1 MNHAIAPRLADLFH
15 DYFRVVSAGSPALR
29 ARVYRIRYQVY
40 CDELHYER
48 AEEFPDGFERDA
60 FDARSRHCL
69 LRHVSSGQYAGCVRL
84 VMADPEDPTALLPFE
99 TFCRAS
105 LYDWVTDGVLPRR
118 GAFGEISRL
127 AVPALFRRRKGDGV
141 LPGDAS
147 EGGVPAVFPRGGDHR
162 HFPYIAVG
170 LYLAAAAIGLDAGL
184 EGVFAMMEP
193 RLARHLRRFG
203 FEFQQAGEVVDYH
216 GERAA
221 FYISR
226 DQLFRHLDAEMY
238 GLLEGIRHDLAAT
251 ARA

>member
-1 MNHAIAPRLADLFH
+1 MNHAIAPRLADSFH
-15 DYFRVVSAGSPALR
+15 HYFRVMSADRPALR

-40 CDELHYER
+40 CQELGYER
-48 AEEFPDGFERDA
+48 AEDFPDGFERDG

-69 LRHVSSGQYAGCVRL
+69 LRHLGSEQYAGCVRL
-84 VMADPEDPTALLPFE
+84 VMADPADPTSLLPFE
-99 TFCRAS
+99 SFCRPS
-105 LYDWVTDGVLPRR
+105 LYDWVTDTILPRR

-127 AVPALFRRRKGDGV
+127 AVPAQFRRRKGDGV
-141 LPGDAS
+141 LPDEALHGVVPGSGA
-147 EGGVPAVFPRGGDHR
+147 GGGEHR
-162 HFPYIAVG
+162 HFPYIPVG
-170 LYLAAAAIGLDAGL
+170 LYLAAAAIGLEAGL

-203 FEFQQAGEVVDYH
+203 FEFQQAGDVVGYH

-226 DQLFRHLDAEMY
+226 DVLFRHLDADMY

-251 ARA
+251 SGT